1 VSIEH
6 KYVPVSAFSKRI
18 RYMLSKFIS
27 AAPYLLGI
35 AGVLAIVPHYSSA
48 SGSPTQAGT
57 YSQVHDALTSGKRL
71 SITVRFDRC
80 NDVATARPGPPVAGG
95 ALINGFLA
103 HDADSIAFA
112 NVHATLDDENKP
124 LTEYIRYRVGAKGSV
139 EIRAT
144 MVETGSGRLRREV
157 VYNCPIGQA
166 AMFHVLNP

>member
-1 VSIEH
+1 
-6 KYVPVSAFSKRI
+6 
-18 RYMLSKFIS
+18 MLSKFFY

-35 AGVLAIVPHYSSA
+35 AGVLAVVPHYSSA
-48 SGSPTQAGT
+48 SGSSTQPDT

-80 NDVATARPGPPVAGG
+80 NDVATDKPGPAVAGG

-103 HDADSIAFA
+103 HDADTIAFA
-112 NVHATLDDENKP
+112 NVHETLDGENKP
-124 LTEYIRYRVGAKGSV
+124 LTEYIRYRVGAQGGV

-144 MVETGSGRLRREV
+144 MVEKASGQLRHEV
-157 VYNCPIGQA
+157 VYDCPIGQA

>member
-1 VSIEH
+1 
-6 KYVPVSAFSKRI
+6 
-18 RYMLSKFIS
+18 MLSKFIT

-48 SGSPTQAGT
+48 SGAALQPGT

-80 NDVATARPGPPVAGG
+80 NDVATAKPGPPVAGG

-112 NVHATLDDENKP
+112 NVHETLDEGNKP
-124 LTEYIRYRVGAKGSV
+124 LTEYIRYRVRAQGSV

-144 MVETGSGRLRREV
+144 LIETASGQLRHEV